1 MMIRSMISP
10 KIKEAFENDK
20 IRKENNAKTVLG
32 IRSTISKALES
43 IKTKSVN
50 VFDEG
55 IGFVDKQMT
64 SPDAFQM
71 SFEVQNKGSTV
82 KRFVHLTGMV
92 STPSRETSSLL
103 DSLPTRGNA

>member
-1 MMIRSMISP
+1 
-10 KIKEAFENDK
+10 
-20 IRKENNAKTVLG
+20 
-32 IRSTISKALES
+32 
-43 IKTKSVN
+43 
-50 VFDEG
+50 
-55 IGFVDKQMT
+55 MT
-64 SPDAFQM
+64 SPDTFQM